1 MSVAS
6 TPLFKLTRI
15 TADAVIK
22 DAPGKIWAIQLDG
35 GTDDSSLVFH
45 NDVDD
50 ASDNTEVISI
60 VAPCTTETTSGR
72 SSVFIDYTSL
82 GGIAFDTGIYVNWTG
97 TAAVGYVWT
106 S

>member
-6 TPLFKLTRI
+6 APLFKLTAI

-22 DAPGKIWAIQLDG
+22 AAPGKIWAIQLDG
-35 GTDDSSLVFH
+35 GTDDSSMLFH

-50 ASDNTEVISI
+50 ASGTVVISI
-60 VAPCTTETTSGR
+60 VALCTTSTTSGR

-97 TAAVGYVWT
+97 AAAVGYVWT